1 MKRRDFMTGAAAG
14 TAVAVVTGTG
24 LAQAQKAPAMM
35 KKRIEIAIVTT
46 WPRDFLVSAPERN
59 ASPSVFWT

>member
-14 TAVAVVTGTG
+14 TAAAVVTGTG

-46 WPRDFLVSAPERN
+46 
-59 ASPSVFWT
+59 